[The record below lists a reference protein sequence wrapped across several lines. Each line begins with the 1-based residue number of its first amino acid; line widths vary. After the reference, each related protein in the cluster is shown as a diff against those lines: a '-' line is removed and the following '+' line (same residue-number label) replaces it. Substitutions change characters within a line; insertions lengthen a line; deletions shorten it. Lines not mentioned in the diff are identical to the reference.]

1 MRLLEKLFQIISTIV
16 PAPKMSEEE
25 AEMLS
30 RLNPDKFYV
39 ENVRSIL
46 NVSHAAAVR
55 ICETAVRQ
63 GVFERR
69 VEVLCPDGA
78 VAASAESEA
87 ALPETVRCWQEEDGL
102 LEQEELSTKTLEK
115 TVFYRLHESPDSVP
129 YGQTA

>member
-1 MRLLEKLFQIISTIV
+1 MRLLEKLFQIISAVI
-16 PAPKMSEEE
+16 PAPTISEKE

-30 RLNPDKFYV
+30 RLDPDKFYV

-46 NVSHAAAVR
+46 NVSYEAAVR

-78 VAASAESEA
+78 VATSAENEA
-87 ALPETVRCWQEEDGL
+87 DLPEMVRCWHEEDGL
-102 LEQEELSTKTLEK
+102 VEPEELLTKTLEK
-115 TVFYRLHESPDSVP
+115 TVFYRLHEHPDSVP

>member
-1 MRLLEKLFQIISTIV
+1 MRLLERLFQIISTIV
-16 PAPKMSEEE
+16 PAPKMSEKE

-30 RLNPDKFYV
+30 RLNPDKFYI

-46 NVSHAAAVR
+46 NVSYAAAVR

-69 VEVLCPDGA
+69 IEILCPDGA

-87 ALPETVRCWQEEDGL
+87 GLPEMVRCWREEGGL
-102 LEQEELSTKTLEK
+102 LEPEELPTKTLEK
-115 TVFYRLHESPDSVP
+115 VVFYRLHERPDSVP